1 MSPRWL
7 HWPAAA
13 DSDADYT
20 IVLENIATGFSGS
33 NVIDD
38 GGIGFLSARLDS
50 DKVRI
55 RFSDESARDTFAA
68 NFSASVSDAV
78 ISNPSDL
85 LIYDNDGTSLIP
97 AGEWDASSTVTDI
110 QFTYSTGLTYS
121 SGQITI
127 ELYISG
133 APS

>member
-13 DSDADYT
+13 DSGSDFR
-20 IVLENIATGFSGS
+20 IVLENIAVSFSTS

-38 GGIGFLSARLDS
+38 DGIGFVSARLDS

-55 RFSDESARDTFAA
+55 RFSDTSARDTFEA
-68 NFSASVSDAV
+68 NFTAGVSDAV
-78 ISNPSDL
+78 ISNPSDS
-85 LIYDNDGTSLIP
+85 LIYDQDGTALIP
-97 AGEWDASSTVTDI
+97 AGEWDASGSLDI

-121 SGQITI
+121 TGQIVI

-133 APS
+133 AP

>member
-7 HWPAAA
+7 HWPAGA

-20 IVLENIATGFSGS
+20 IVLENIASGFSGS

-55 RFSDESARDTFAA
+55 RFSDTSARDTFAA

-97 AGEWDASSTVTDI
+97 PGEWDASSTTDI
-110 QFTYSTGLTYS
+110 QFTYNTGLTYS